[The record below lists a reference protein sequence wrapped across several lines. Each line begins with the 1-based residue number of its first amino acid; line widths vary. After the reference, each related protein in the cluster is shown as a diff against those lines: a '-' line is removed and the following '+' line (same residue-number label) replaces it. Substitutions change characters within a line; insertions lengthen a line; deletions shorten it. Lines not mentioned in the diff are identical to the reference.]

1 LPNLHAEAQLVGTE
15 RRKTPRYPFKAFAEL
30 LKEGAGAAVTTQI
43 SELSLH
49 GCFIEKTNPFP
60 VGLSFHIK
68 IFTEKEFFESSAT
81 VVYSQPDQGM
91 GVVFHEI
98 RPAYV
103 NVLRKWLL
111 DAMMMKKPGSP
122 PSAPRVPSP

>member
-1 LPNLHAEAQLVGTE
+1 VAIE

-30 LKEGAGAAVTTQI
+30 IKQGSNQPVTTHI

-49 GCFIEKTNPFP
+49 GCFIAKSNPFP
-60 VGLSFHIK
+60 VGESFHIK
-68 IFTEKEFFESSAT
+68 IFTDKEFFESSAT
-81 VVYSQPDQGM
+81 VVYSQPDHGM
-91 GVVFHEI
+91 GVMFHEI

-111 DAMMMKKPGSP
+111 DAMMMKKPGTP
-122 PSAPRVPSP
+122 ASARPDPNP